1 MKLRSHGHSDIG
13 CVRSENE
20 DSFLC
25 NDTLRLY
32 AVADG
37 IGGLPAGAQ
46 ASQQTL
52 FTLEKIFR
60 AAGADTAHLDYAH
73 VLTEVNRMVF
83 ELGHRISPRFGIGST
98 LTFAH
103 LGTDRL
109 FIGHVGDSTALRL
122 RDGALEQLT
131 SDHTVE
137 NEMRERTARGESLS
151 TLLENRNAL
160 TRCIGQPPPLTG
172 QCVSYPVRVN
182 DRYLL
187 VSDGISRFLA
197 PAEIKKIL
205 SEAAHP
211 EMVAHQLINF
221 ANERGGL
228 DNSTAVVIFLE

>member
-25 NDTLRLY
+25 NDTLHLY

-46 ASQQTL
+46 ASQQTV
-52 FTLEKIFR
+52 FTLEKLFR
-60 AAGADTAHLDYAH
+60 EQPPGQRIDYAH
-73 VLTEVNRMVF
+73 VLSEVNRTVF

-103 LGTDRL
+103 LVMGRL
-109 FIGHVGDSTALRL
+109 HIGHVGDSTGLRL
-122 RDGALEQLT
+122 RNGSLEQLT
-131 SDHTVE
+131 TDHTIE
-137 NEMRERTARGESLS
+137 NEIKERTARGESLAV
-151 TLLENRNAL
+151 LLENRAAL

-172 QCVSYPVRVN
+172 QCVSYPLQPF
-182 DRYLL
+182 DRILL
-187 VSDGISRFLA
+187 ASDGVSRFLS
-197 PAEIKKIL
+197 PTEIKQTIAETNNPTDASKK
-205 SEAAHP
+205 
-211 EMVAHQLINF
+211 LINM

-228 DNSTAVVIFLE
+228 DNATAVLIYVD